1 MMQLVGVS
9 ADLVVEGNAGDE
21 TGTFRGRVLAIA
33 MDDASGPGGPAG
45 APLWL
50 LVADDQRPAPLWVA
64 QEALTAQRLGR

>member
-1 MMQLVGVS
+1 MQLVGVS
-9 ADLVVEGNAGDE
+9 ADLVVEGDAGGE

-33 MDDASGPGGPAG
+33 MDDASGSGGPEG

-64 QEALTAQRLGR
+64 QETLTAQRLGR